1 MNSELNTAYL
11 SSRIKRVQECL
22 IKWGVDGL
30 LIEEPLDLFYLLGKE
45 LSTGF
50 LILLR
55 DQATLFVD
63 SRYIESCE
71 KDALCNVKLIQG
83 NFSEVLMTFLK
94 KTPLKNLGFDSQ
106 SMTYQ
111 KHLDLSTQFKGTI
124 NLTPLKQPL
133 REIRQIKDPLEQK
146 LLKSAAQ
153 IGSMGF
159 DHIVGLLKEG
169 ILEKELAC
177 ELKQFWLKHGGEK
190 VSFEP
195 IIAFG
200 ENSSMP
206 HYRAGSSVLKKN
218 QIVLI
223 DCGVIVNHYNSDM
236 TRTIF
241 YGSPDEEFLKIYS
254 TVLEAQQKAIEAL
267 KPGKLTK
274 EIDLIARDV
283 IDEKGYGLRFNH
295 GLGHGVGLEIHE
307 LPVLKSQ
314 NVDCKTYLE
323 EGMVITIEP
332 GIYIPGWGGVRIE
345 DTVLITKNSYE
356 ILTTTPKELM
366 IVK

>member
-1 MNSELNTAYL
+1 
-11 SSRIKRVQECL
+11 
-22 IKWGVDGL
+22 
-30 LIEEPLDLFYLLGKE
+30 
-45 LSTGF
+45 
-50 LILLR
+50 
-55 DQATLFVD
+55 
-63 SRYIESCE
+63 
-71 KDALCNVKLIQG
+71 
-83 NFSEVLMTFLK
+83 
-94 KTPLKNLGFDSQ
+94 
-106 SMTYQ
+106 MTYQ
-111 KHLDLSTQFKGTI
+111 KQLDLSTQFKGTL